1 MYLQLL
7 EIRSE
12 VRGTKNKSTERK
24 IKISISNQWLKLT
37 ADAFIYLF
45 IYLLISFFNR
55 PKTTP
60 EITAPIAIKTKYKIG
75 LLTKKTTKI
84 PP

>member
-12 VRGTKNKSTERK
+12 VRSTKNKSTERK

-37 ADAFIYLF
+37 ADAF